1 MNIVTVPLPISTAA
15 LAQAD
20 AFAVRH
26 PNAAK
31 VRRNTLAVWVVN
43 EYLGLMGISTELEKS
58 DSWHPITRLISDT
71 ADLITSQGTLE
82 CRAIDGTVDLDG
94 NTWNDRT
101 CDVPAEVWDDRV
113 GYIFV
118 QLDEANQMA
127 EILGFLP
134 SVESESVALNQI
146 QPFDDLFD
154 HLYTMNAES
163 VADSLKRSVQT
174 IQSSIQKSTTRLTNW
189 FQDQID
195 ESWQAIENLS
205 LSPAYAFRTRRPA
218 GQMTIVRR
226 GKQLSFGDWTDASKV
241 CQVSLVM
248 AIRSPVVSADSEL
261 DANDAEVSTIEL
273 SLYPVLPATKLPKGL
288 TVKVVDDDNQV
299 ALPPE
304 TIVDEEL
311 LEIEFAGSIGEE
323 FSVVLQWSEFEVQE
337 YFVI

>member
-58 DSWHPITRLISDT
+58 DSWHPITRLVSDT

-113 GYIFV
+113 GYVFV

-154 HLYTMNAES
+154 HLYAMNAES

-174 IQSSIQKSTTRLTNW
+174 IQDSIQKSTTRLTNW

-195 ESWQAIENLS
+195 ESWQSIENLS

-218 GQMTIVRR
+218 GQTTIVRR
-226 GKQLSFGDWTDASKV
+226 GKQLSFGDWTDADKV

-248 AIRSPVVSADSEL
+248 AIRSPLLNTDVESSTTESVSM
-261 DANDAEVSTIEL
+261 IEL
-273 SLYPVLPATKLPKGL
+273 AIYPVLPATRLPKGL
-288 TVKVVDDDNQV
+288 TVKIVDANNQP

-311 LEIEFAGSIGEE
+311 LEIEFGGSIGEL

-337 YFVI
+337 NFVI

>member
-58 DSWHPITRLISDT
+58 DSWHPITRLVSDT

-113 GYIFV
+113 GYVFV

-154 HLYTMNAES
+154 HLYAMNAES

-174 IQSSIQKSTTRLTNW
+174 IQDSIQKSTTRLTNW

-218 GQMTIVRR
+218 GQTTIVRR
-226 GKQLSFGDWTDASKV
+226 GKQLSFGDWTDADKV

-248 AIRSPVVSADSEL
+248 AIRSPLLNTDVESSTTESVSM
-261 DANDAEVSTIEL
+261 IEL
-273 SLYPVLPATKLPKGL
+273 AIYPVLPATRLPKGL
-288 TVKVVDDDNQV
+288 MVKIVDANNQP

-311 LEIEFAGSIGEE
+311 LEIEFGGSIGEL

-337 YFVI
+337 NFVI